1 LYIPRGGGVGGSS
14 KKSGEGKRR
23 QGAGESAQLRL
34 LERITVLVGRT
45 EDTHEALEGVVKLV
59 ASHMDAEVCSL
70 YSHDEESG
78 NLTLAATQGLPARSI
93 GRVSMSRGEGLVG
106 LVVEAS
112 EPLRVE
118 DALAHEAF
126 KFFPELGEEKYHSFL
141 GVPVGDG
148 DGSGMLGVLVVQS
161 RRRRRF
167 TDDEERLVRAVA
179 GHVHAVMV
187 NAHLTDQL
195 QREEAERE
203 RYRRGMARAIKR
215 LETFEKQAVATAEED
230 DGQSPRHLNGHGAS
244 PGFGMGRAFCVREP
258 ADLELVEDK
267 PGGGESVELKRFS
280 EALERSAGEVE
291 QSRVRM
297 RMLVPEVG
305 GALYE
310 ALKMV
315 LEDPSFSRKVGEQI
329 SEGMAA
335 ESALKRVIN
344 EYSESFRN
352 MADEYLRERVA
363 EVRDVG
369 QRVLRN
375 LMGVR
380 SVLDAVSDDAILVAH
395 ELSLSDLAMVDHT
408 RLRGI
413 VTASGGTTSHAAI
426 LAKSLEIPT
435 VVGVEGVLA
444 ACGDGDPIIVD
455 GNSGA
460 IYIRPTDEVDSEYQ
474 RLDSNYRAFQEEL
487 SDLRDEPAETLDG
500 YRISLMANVGLQAD
514 LDFAL
519 EHGAEGVGLYRTE
532 LPFLS
537 YRDFPGEDE
546 QVALYRSVFEKIA
559 PQPVTIRTLD
569 LGADKYPFSGESS
582 PEANPFLG
590 WRSIRISLEVESLFQ
605 EQLRAL
611 LRAGRGYSLRVLFP
625 MITSVEEL
633 RRAREIYS
641 ECVADLESEGVGLP
655 DDVELGAMIEVPSAV
670 LRADAIV
677 REVDFV
683 SIGTNDLI
691 QYTLAV
697 DRDNRRVASM
707 YQSLHPA
714 VLESVAKVVR
724 AAHSAGRRVAM
735 CGEMAGDPLCTLF
748 LLGTGIDEL
757 SMGPVYIPVVKKLIR
772 AVKREDAEV
781 VAKEVLRYDTVEE
794 IKGYLFS
801 SLRDLGLIELV
812 ETFS

>member
-1 LYIPRGGGVGGSS
+1 MGGSS
-14 KKSGEGKRR
+14 KKRVEGKRR
-23 QGAGESAQLRL
+23 RGTGESAQLRL
-34 LERITVLVGRT
+34 LESITVLVGRT

-106 LVVEAS
+106 LVVESS

-148 DGSGMLGVLVVQS
+148 DGRGILGVLVVQS

-215 LETFEKQAVATAEED
+215 LETFEKQAIATAEED

-280 EALERSAGEVE
+280 EALDRSAGEVE

-460 IYIRPTDEVDSEYQ
+460 IYIRPTDEVEAEYQ

-487 SDLRDEPAETLDG
+487 SHLRDEPAETLDG

-514 LDFAL
+514 LDFAR

-532 LPFLS
+532 IPFLS

-546 QVALYRSVFEKIA
+546 QVALYRSVFEKVD

-633 RRAREIYS
+633 RRAREIYA

-655 DDVELGAMIEVPSAV
+655 DDVELGAMIEVPAAV

-748 LLGTGIDEL
+748 LLGTGTDEL
-757 SMGPVYIPVVKKLIR
+757 SMGPIYIPVVKKLIR